1 MQSGSAGVW
10 RLYWLQGDGLVVTT
24 VEARQTA
31 HELIDRL
38 APAKVNAVVH
48 LLHVMADEDDEHL
61 SGEDI
66 AAIEEGSRPGQRLYT
81 MEEVLADFGLTMAEF
96 EAMARQPDG
105 ETRPLDR

>member
-1 MQSGSAGVW
+1 
-10 RLYWLQGDGLVVTT
+10 VTT

-38 APAKVNAVVH
+38 ALAQVDAVVR
-48 LLHVMADEDDEHL
+48 LLHVMTDEDDDEL
-61 SGEDI
+61 SAEDI
-66 AAIEEGSRPGQRLYT
+66 AAIKQGSKPGQRLYT

-96 EAMARQPDG
+96 EAIGREPDG